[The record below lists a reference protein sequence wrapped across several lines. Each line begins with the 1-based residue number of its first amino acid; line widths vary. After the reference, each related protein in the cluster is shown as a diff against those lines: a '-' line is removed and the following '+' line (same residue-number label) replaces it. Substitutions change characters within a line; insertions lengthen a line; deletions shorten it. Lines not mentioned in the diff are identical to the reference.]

1 MSLHAPARS
10 GDDLS
15 SSNIGDLG
23 GDKEP
28 YKLGEIEWTG
38 NGKEKGR
45 ELKKKKVFLTR
56 HMPMLGQDID
66 VHRCRN
72 RVWSRA
78 IGRTETGAFHP
89 SNEPMQRKGNLNWR
103 C

>member
-56 HMPMLGQDID
+56 HMPMLGRAKTSTSIAVGTECGHAPSDGQKPERSI
-66 VHRCRN
+66 HRTSQCREKE
-72 RVWSRA
+72 
-78 IGRTETGAFHP
+78 I
-89 SNEPMQRKGNLNWR
+89 
-103 C
+103 